1 MLENKIH
8 LKRYLYLSF
17 LILLIFTVV
26 GNLFFFY
33 QYRTYTKNYN
43 HKLGMIITLVKKEY
57 PKVKEEDL
65 ISILNSKDI
74 DIKNIFSDYGI
85 DINKES
91 FILENN
97 QKFIL
102 FCIIYNVLL
111 FAIAFSLIFL
121 YIYHDKKQDKEIK
134 KLVLCMEE
142 INKKNYA
149 IAIDENSED
158 ELSILKNEIYKTI
171 IMLKEV
177 ASNSKKDKLKLKKSL
192 SDISHQLKTPLT
204 SINIMLD
211 NILEDKEMDTDTKE
225 KFVINIKREITNMT
239 SLVGDLLKLSKFDVN
254 VVTMEKKEVSL
265 KELIRL
271 AILNIEM
278 MAEIKNIEIK
288 IEYSK
293 DGKIEGD
300 LKWQVEAITNIL
312 KNCIE
317 HSKEKSRILI
327 KLDTNKVYS
336 SISIIDNGKGIA
348 KKDLPHIFERFYKG
362 QNSSSDSVG
371 IGLSLA
377 KTIIEKNNGTIT
389 VESKEGKGTTF
400 TIKYYQW

>member
-121 YIYHDKKQDKEIK
+121 YI
-134 KLVLCMEE
+134 
-142 INKKNYA
+142 
-149 IAIDENSED
+149 
-158 ELSILKNEIYKTI
+158 
-171 IMLKEV
+171 
-177 ASNSKKDKLKLKKSL
+177 
-192 SDISHQLKTPLT
+192 
-204 SINIMLD
+204 
-211 NILEDKEMDTDTKE
+211 
-225 KFVINIKREITNMT
+225 
-239 SLVGDLLKLSKFDVN
+239 
-254 VVTMEKKEVSL
+254 
-265 KELIRL
+265 
-271 AILNIEM
+271 
-278 MAEIKNIEIK
+278 
-288 IEYSK
+288 
-293 DGKIEGD
+293 
-300 LKWQVEAITNIL
+300 
-312 KNCIE
+312 
-317 HSKEKSRILI
+317 SR
-327 KLDTNKVYS
+327 
-336 SISIIDNGKGIA
+336 
-348 KKDLPHIFERFYKG
+348 
-362 QNSSSDSVG
+362 
-371 IGLSLA
+371 
-377 KTIIEKNNGTIT
+377 
-389 VESKEGKGTTF
+389 
-400 TIKYYQW
+400 